1 MTPEFILP
9 YVTEKSHAG
18 GGDTPTEGIT
28 KIIQKF
34 ASITTNVDERRK
46 ATGWIQDQM
55 ETIQECSEGSGQKPI
70 IAVQRSDSDTQE
82 TRVCLG
88 FDAGAQSKITE
99 DLSQEYED
107 LIRNLGTSGIGSD
120 PNEVTFD
127 PNSGEDGTNV
137 GTFQSRV
144 ETLRQ
149 APTTPPL
156 MDSGH
161 SRRPNQTGNTTTN
174 DSNTQRDL
182 ECSMPEWNLAEL
194 SRKNEEF
201 INSVH
206 FSPPKKTPLLGH
218 KLELPST

>member
-1 MTPEFILP
+1 
-9 YVTEKSHAG
+9 
-18 GGDTPTEGIT
+18 
-28 KIIQKF
+28 
-34 ASITTNVDERRK
+34 
-46 ATGWIQDQM
+46 M
-55 ETIQECSEGSGQKPI
+55 ETIQECSEGSGQKPM
-70 IAVQRSDSDTQE
+70 IAVHRVDSDTQE

-88 FDAGAQSKITE
+88 FDAGAKSKITE
-99 DLSQEYED
+99 DISQEYED
-107 LIRNLGTSGIGSD
+107 LLRNLETSGLGSD

-161 SRRPNQTGNTTTN
+161 SRRPNQTANTTTN
-174 DSNTQRDL
+174 HSNTQRDL

-206 FSPPKKTPLLGH
+206 FSPPKKNTPFRSQARIAKYL
-218 KLELPST
+218 TW